1 MYSELKKKKIIKI
14 NKNLLLEDLNNL
26 SKSYTI
32 YKMRNSEIMRKNS
45 LNKKKIKYSSHKN
58 WFIKFINENKIY
70 LVNYNQEYA
79 GYLRLEFQK
88 MNKIEVSIFVKEK
101 FQNKNIASR
110 TLKFALLKFKK
121 YKFFAKVLKKNSIS
135 QNFFQKNGFKSSSS
149 KKKLF
154 IVS

>member
-1 MYSELKKKKIIKI
+1 MHSELKKKKIIKI
-14 NKNLLLEDLNNL
+14 DKNLLLEDLNNL
-26 SKSYTI
+26 SKSYTV

-58 WFIKFINENKIY
+58 WFIKFIIENKIY

-121 YKFFAKVLKKNSIS
+121 YNFIAKVLKKNFIS
-135 QNFFQKNGFKSSSS
+135 QNFFRKNGFRSSNL